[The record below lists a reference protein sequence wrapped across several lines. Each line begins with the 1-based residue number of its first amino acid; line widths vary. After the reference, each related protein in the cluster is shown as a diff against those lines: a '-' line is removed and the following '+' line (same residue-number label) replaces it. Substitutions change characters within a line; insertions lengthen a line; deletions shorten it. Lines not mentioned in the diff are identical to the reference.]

1 MEQQET
7 LKYMNL
13 DLCENEK
20 LAFDILFSKIDNN
33 RNDLRNEDVK
43 FWMYMGATN
52 YLHPHH
58 PNVLEFKDRLT
69 RKTYRISYD
78 IFDLAE
84 KSEFFNCDLTETDE
98 PF

>member
-1 MEQQET
+1 MEQQEA

-13 DLCENEK
+13 ELCNNEK
-20 LAFDILFSKIDNN
+20 LAFDILFSKIDD
-33 RNDLRNEDVK
+33 DLLRSEDVK

-52 YLHPHH
+52 YLHPQH

-84 KSEFFNCDLTETDE
+84 V
-98 PF
+98 